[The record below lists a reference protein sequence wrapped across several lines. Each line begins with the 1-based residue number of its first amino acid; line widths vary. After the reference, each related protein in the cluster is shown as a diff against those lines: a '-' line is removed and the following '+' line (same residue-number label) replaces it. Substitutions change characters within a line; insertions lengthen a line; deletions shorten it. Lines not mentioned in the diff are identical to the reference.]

1 MAEELEHVVL
11 AAGEGGAVAV
21 QGGDAV
27 AQGGDVVAQ
36 GGTAATGQQQRG
48 AMRWTSVTSSFVN

>member
-36 GGTAATGQQQRG
+36 GGTAATKCIML
-48 AMRWTSVTSSFVN
+48 ATSRY